1 MDNQKVILKFV
12 LFVLTLFFFLPLY
25 AYQKEVEAA
34 MSLAEL
40 FHPHTSTESGI
51 KGTVNSGGKIEVTV
65 RDKNTNTIVFQIA
78 ITSTSTEFSGTGTNY
93 NKSVL
98 GSGATY
104 YPNVWNSKDIK
115 TALGSI
121 DRKRYDSSTIR
132 PYPIFKNDIT
142 LKVQITETN
151 ATMSVCKYLG
161 LGL

>member
-78 ITSTSTEFSGTGTNY
+78 ITSTSS
-93 NKSVL
+93 
-98 GSGATY
+98 
-104 YPNVWNSKDIK
+104 
-115 TALGSI
+115 
-121 DRKRYDSSTIR
+121 
-132 PYPIFKNDIT
+132 
-142 LKVQITETN
+142 
-151 ATMSVCKYLG
+151 
-161 LGL
+161 